1 MKTLIINAHPSF
13 NNKDSFANQIQS
25 IFLKKY
31 NDEFPNDTL
40 DILNLYDIELPRIET
55 AQLLNVWNKQSS
67 GETMTA
73 EE

>member
-1 MKTLIINAHPSF
+1 MKTLITNVHPSF

-31 NDEFPNDTL
+31 NDEFPNDTP
-40 DILNLYDIELPRIET
+40 DILNLYDIELLRIET

>member
-1 MKTLIINAHPSF
+1 MKTLITNAHPGF
-13 NNKDSFANQIQS
+13 NNKDSFANQMQAM
-25 IFLKKY
+25 FLKKY
-31 NDEFPNDTL
+31 NDEFPNDTP